1 MKMPLILFAALA
13 GSFSAVAADF
23 VLSDG
28 TVLKEASVVRRSVDS
43 VLVRHSN
50 GVQKLFFDRLSP
62 ELQKQLGMTPEL
74 VAERRA
80 AAEQAS
86 AERRRQRAEAQVA
99 RLAALQASGQ
109 YPRYLSGAD
118 IFTLFS
124 EAATLTAPTAEY
136 LAALWNHREA
146 TRLNLPADAERYA
159 ADMATRRPL
168 PSASW
173 LPCARLTGPG
183 RRPRSFASKSPA
195 CSSRMPPCRLS
206 LPTIARLPQ
215 PLWSIIRSMYPR
227 RLMFRFRLRSCAPGH
242 LAHRTAMGRPRAGR
256 ARSFIVISLVRQALP
271 TPFRAGEPPSA
282 HHNQRCKAAQSRRA
296 QQNPQRKPGVVAV
309 QPFIVQECHQ
319 QKSRT
324 GQTENDVHYRAHGCY
339 SIAATVG
346 CQCGILCYKSVTP
359 AE

>member
-86 AERRRQRAEAQVA
+86 AERRRQRAEAQAA

-159 ADMATRRPL
+159 ADMATRRP
-168 PSASW
+168 SAERE
-173 LPCARLTGPG
+173 LATLRAAHRARQEAKELREQIARLQQQNAALQAQLANNRPTSTTVVVDNPVYVPTPTYVPVPAPVVRPGPPRPPHRHG
-183 RRPRSFASKSPA
+183 PPPRRPRPVIHSDKPSPA
-195 CSSRMPPCRLS
+195 S
-206 LPTIARLPQ
+206 
-215 PLWSIIRSMYPR
+215 
-227 RLMFRFRLRSCAPGH
+227 
-242 LAHRTAMGRPRAGR
+242 
-256 ARSFIVISLVRQALP
+256 
-271 TPFRAGEPPSA
+271 SA
-282 HHNQRCKAAQSRRA
+282 HTIPRW
-296 QQNPQRKPGVVAV
+296 
-309 QPFIVQECHQ
+309 
-319 QKSRT
+319 
-324 GQTENDVHYRAHGCY
+324 
-339 SIAATVG
+339 
-346 CQCGILCYKSVTP
+346 
-359 AE
+359 

>member
-86 AERRRQRAEAQVA
+86 AERRRQRAEAQAA

-159 ADMATRRPL
+159 ADMATRRP
-168 PSASW
+168 SAERE
-173 LPCARLTGPG
+173 LATLRAAHRARQEAKELREQIARLQQQNAALQAQLANNRPTSTTVVVDNPVYVPTPTYVPVPAPVVRPGPPRPPHRHG
-183 RRPRSFASKSPA
+183 PPPRRPRPVIHSDKPSPA
-195 CSSRMPPCRLS
+195 SSAH
-206 LPTIARLPQ
+206 TI
-215 PLWSIIRSMYPR
+215 PR
-227 RLMFRFRLRSCAPGH
+227 R
-242 LAHRTAMGRPRAGR
+242 
-256 ARSFIVISLVRQALP
+256 
-271 TPFRAGEPPSA
+271 
-282 HHNQRCKAAQSRRA
+282 
-296 QQNPQRKPGVVAV
+296 
-309 QPFIVQECHQ
+309 
-319 QKSRT
+319 
-324 GQTENDVHYRAHGCY
+324 
-339 SIAATVG
+339 
-346 CQCGILCYKSVTP
+346 
-359 AE
+359 

>member
-28 TVLKEASVVRRSVDS
+28 TVLKEASVVRSSVDS

-86 AERRRQRAEAQVA
+86 AERRRQRAEAQAA

-109 YPRYLSGAD
+109 HPRYLSGAD

-124 EAATLTAPTAEY
+124 EVATLSAPTAEY

-159 ADMATRRPL
+159 ADMATRRP
-168 PSASW
+168 SAERE
-173 LPCARLTGPG
+173 LATLRAAHRARQEAKELREQVARLQQQNADLQAQLANNRPTSTTVVVDNPVYVPTPTYVPVPVVRPGPPRPPRRQG
-183 RRPRSFASKSPA
+183 PPPRRPRPVIHSDTPSPA
-195 CSSRMPPCRLS
+195 SSAH
-206 LPTIARLPQ
+206 TI
-215 PLWSIIRSMYPR
+215 PR
-227 RLMFRFRLRSCAPGH
+227 R
-242 LAHRTAMGRPRAGR
+242 
-256 ARSFIVISLVRQALP
+256 
-271 TPFRAGEPPSA
+271 
-282 HHNQRCKAAQSRRA
+282 
-296 QQNPQRKPGVVAV
+296 
-309 QPFIVQECHQ
+309 
-319 QKSRT
+319 
-324 GQTENDVHYRAHGCY
+324 
-339 SIAATVG
+339 
-346 CQCGILCYKSVTP
+346 
-359 AE
+359 